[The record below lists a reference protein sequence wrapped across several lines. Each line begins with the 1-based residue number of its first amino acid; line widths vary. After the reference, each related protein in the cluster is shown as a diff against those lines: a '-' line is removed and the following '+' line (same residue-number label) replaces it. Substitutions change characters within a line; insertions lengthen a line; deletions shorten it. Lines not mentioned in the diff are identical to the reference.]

1 MVTIQEAGGITA
13 ALVGVGVTGA
23 VGLLVLSQISTSGS
37 FSGAALGVIN
47 NITTSLSNMFGL
59 FPVLGTV
66 FGAVIILG
74 AVALIGYSVYQK
86 MQ

>member
-13 ALVGVGVTGA
+13 ALVGAGVTGA
-23 VGLLVLSQISTSGS
+23 VGLLVLSQMSTS
-37 FSGAALGVIN
+37 FTGAALGVIN
-47 NITTSLSNMFGL
+47 NITASLSNLFGL

-74 AVALIGYSVYQK
+74 AVALIGYAVYNK
-86 MQ
+86 VR

>member
-1 MVTIQEAGGITA
+1 MRIEDAGAVTG

-23 VGLLVLSQISTSGS
+23 VGLLVLSQISTTGS

-47 NITTSLSNMFGL
+47 NITNSLSNMFGL

-66 FGAVIILG
+66 IGAVIILG
-74 AVALIGYSVYQK
+74 AVALIGYAVYQK
-86 MQ
+86 VR